1 MWSCARREVLA
12 PAGRVPRDDLLF
24 VSRARFGE
32 ALDLVVESQEALA
45 GEVEAVVGPQLAVGH
60 GDEDLFLEIEQLED
74 G

>member
-1 MWSCARREVLA
+1 
-12 PAGRVPRDDLLF
+12 LF